1 MVISLHLEVVDLGI
15 AGGRG
20 GNEAR
25 VEELVNTVADVGE
38 LGLDL
43 GSVVADD
50 GDVVLVAAALLLLL
64 DRGDDAPRGA
74 ARSDH
79 VLVRDGEEVPLLDGE
94 LLVVGGGGDLLHE
107 LHHLFVALG
116 LLGELRHVHV
126 LFARRGSGR
135 HCRILE
141 RESASARSGLG
152 I

>member
-1 MVISLHLEVVDLGI
+1 VVIALHLKVEDLRI
-15 AGGRG
+15 AGGSR

-25 VEELVNTVADVGE
+25 VQELENTVADIGE
-38 LGLDL
+38 LGLYL

-50 GDVVLVAAALLLLL
+50 GDVILVAAALLLLL

-79 VLVRDGEEVPLLDGE
+79 VLVGYGEEVPLLNGE
-94 LLVVGGGGDLLHE
+94 FLVVCGSGDLLHE

-116 LLGELRHVHV
+116 LLSELRHVHV

-141 RESASARSGLG
+141 RERDLVRD
-152 I
+152 